1 VSRPPRASEPFRI
14 RSLTGPVYVPNI
26 LFSIGQGAAIPVI
39 ALVALDLGASPALA
53 GLIVALRGIGTLVF
67 DLPAG
72 LMVARLGE
80 RWSML
85 IATGTLAVVAVGIA
99 LGPSIV
105 GYSFLVFLL
114 GCAWSVWALARLTY
128 ATEAT
133 PLRQRGRV
141 MSIMGGTMR
150 IGQFIGPLI
159 GGAIIIPL
167 GLAGPFI
174 AQALFAVAAAVT
186 IFFTVEPTVTA
197 EPVETGPAPSLRTML
212 RDSGQVLR
220 TAGFVAVAIQV
231 LRTSR
236 QAILPLWG
244 DHLGLGASQISL
256 IFGLSSGIE
265 MAIFYPVGM
274 LMDRK
279 GRKWAAVPCLVLLSV
294 GMALIPLTST
304 FAGLL
309 AVGLFLGVA
318 NGLGAG
324 INMTLGSDF
333 SPQLGRSQFFGIWR
347 LISDIG
353 TAGGP
358 LLVAVVTSIASL
370 GAAAVAVGALG
381 LVGAAVMWRAVP
393 ETLQAD
399 LE

>member
-1 VSRPPRASEPFRI
+1 
-14 RSLTGPVYVPNI
+14 
-26 LFSIGQGAAIPVI
+26 
-39 ALVALDLGASPALA
+39 
-53 GLIVALRGIGTLVF
+53 
-67 DLPAG
+67 
-72 LMVARLGE
+72 MVARIGE

-85 IATGTLAVVAVGIA
+85 IATGTLALVAVGIA
-99 LGPSIV
+99 LRPTIVVYSI
-105 GYSFLVFLL
+105 LVFLL

-159 GGAIIIPL
+159 GGAVIIPL
-167 GLAGPFI
+167 GLAGPFF

-186 IFFTVEPTVTA
+186 LFFTVEPTAAAASV
-197 EPVETGPAPSLRTML
+197 EPAPPAPSLRSIF
-212 RDSGQVLR
+212 RDSATVLR

-231 LRTSR
+231 LRTAR
-236 QAILPLWG
+236 QALIPLWG

-265 MAIFYPVGM
+265 MVMFYPIGM

-309 AVGLFLGVA
+309 VVGLFLGVA

-347 LISDIG
+347 LVSDFG

-358 LLVAVVTSIASL
+358 LLVAAVTSIASL
-370 GAAAVAVGALG
+370 GAAAVAVGAFG
-381 LVGAAVMWRAVP
+381 LVGAAVMWRSVP